1 MSNPRFDLVDI
12 IQTLR
17 KNSKL
22 LLIATIV
29 SALLGAVFYIVG
41 PKKYKAE
48 ADFIISNPLYADRNN
63 LYRNRDT
70 RFVDYF
76 GGDDDIDRV
85 LVIASSDSLRNT
97 VADQL
102 DLWGA
107 YKLDKTIKDDRID
120 MKEIFKDKFKME
132 RTEYTTAK
140 VYFKDI
146 DAERAAAV
154 VNLAIETSENIFR
167 GYYKKMKRN
176 VSNSVQERINA
187 IDKKLEKITEEQI
200 ALSKSMTKSS
210 GRDVEQRIRM
220 KDKSTEISMMKEQL
234 MKDKAKN
241 VSILNELMTGVDA
254 NDKNRYLQVIT
265 PATPPEKPAGI
276 GFALTVIGAAFFGFF
291 FVAIYQLI
299 ITYYRLLINVAR

>member
-12 IQTLR
+12 VQTLR
-17 KNSKL
+17 KQSKL
-22 LLIATIV
+22 LLIAVIA
-29 SALLGAVFYIVG
+29 SSLLGALFYVIG
-41 PKKYKAE
+41 KKKYKAE

-63 LYRNRDT
+63 LYRDRDT

-97 VADQL
+97 LADQL

-107 YKLDKTIKDDRID
+107 YKLDKTVKDDRLD

-140 VYFKDI
+140 VYFTDT
-146 DAERAAAV
+146 DPERAAKV
-154 VNLAIETSENIFR
+154 VNLAISTCEDIFR
-167 GYYKKMKRN
+167 GYYKKMKNN
-176 VSNSVQERINA
+176 VANSVKERIAA
-187 IDKKLEKITEEQI
+187 IDEEISKLSEKQMMVSKEISATNDQLEQMK
-200 ALSKSMTKSS
+200 L
-210 GRDVEQRIRM
+210 RDDM
-220 KDKSTEISMMKEQL
+220 TEISIIKEQL

-241 VSILNELMTGVDA
+241 TSILNELLTGVDS
-254 NDKNRYLQVIT
+254 NDMNRYLQVIT

-276 GFALTVIGAAFFGFF
+276 GLVLTIIGAGFFGFF
-291 FVAIYQLI
+291 FVAIYLLI
-299 ITYYRLLINVAR
+299 ITYYRLLINVER

>member
-17 KNSKL
+17 KNTKL
-22 LLIATIV
+22 LIIATIA
-29 SALLGAVFYIVG
+29 SALIGALFYVVG
-41 PKKYKAE
+41 KKKYKAE

-63 LYRNRDT
+63 LFRTRDT

-85 LVIASSDSLRNT
+85 LVISNSDTLRN
-97 VADQL
+97 VIASKL
-102 DLWGA
+102 NLWDA
-107 YKLDKTIKDDRID
+107 YKLDSSLKEDRLD

-140 VYFKDI
+140 VYFTDT
-146 DAERAAAV
+146 DAERAAKV

-167 GYYKKMKRN
+167 GYYLKMKNN
-176 VSNSVQERINA
+176 VANAVQERIDA
-187 IDKKLEKITEEQI
+187 IDKEIDMLSAKQVELSEEPKRGMDKLEKIKRHDE
-200 ALSKSMTKSS
+200 LSEI
-210 GRDVEQRIRM
+210 GVM
-220 KDKSTEISMMKEQL
+220 KDQL
-234 MKDKAKN
+234 IQDKAKN
-241 VSILNELMTGVDA
+241 MSILNELLTGVNS

-276 GFALTVIGAAFFGFF
+276 GFALTVVGAAFFGFF
-291 FVAIYQLI
+291 FIAIYLLI
-299 ITYYRLLINVAR
+299 ITYYRLLINVER

>member
-17 KNSKL
+17 KQSKL
-22 LLIATIV
+22 LLIAVIA
-29 SALLGAVFYIVG
+29 SSLLGALFYVIG
-41 PKKYKAE
+41 KKKYKAE

-63 LYRNRDT
+63 LYRDRDT

-97 VADQL
+97 IADQL

-107 YKLDKTIKDDRID
+107 YKLDKTVKDDRID

-140 VYFKDI
+140 VYFTDT
-146 DAERAAAV
+146 DPERSAAV
-154 VNLAIETSENIFR
+154 VNLAIETCENIFR
-167 GYYKKMKRN
+167 GYYKKMKNN
-176 VSNSVQERINA
+176 VANSVRERIEA
-187 IDKKLEKITEEQI
+187 IDGEISQLSEKQMMVSKEMSATKDMLEQMKL
-200 ALSKSMTKSS
+200 
-210 GRDVEQRIRM
+210 RD
-220 KDKSTEISMMKEQL
+220 DLTEISIMKEQL

-241 VSILNELMTGVDA
+241 NSILNELLTGVDS
-254 NDKNRYLQVIT
+254 NDMNRYLQVIT

-276 GFALTVIGAAFFGFF
+276 GLALTIIGAGFFGFF
-291 FVAIYQLI
+291 FVAIYLLI
-299 ITYYRLLINVAR
+299 ITYYRLLINVER

>member
-22 LLIATIV
+22 LLIATIA
-29 SALLGAVFYIVG
+29 SALLGAVFYVVG
-41 PKKYKAE
+41 KKKYKAE

-63 LYRNRDT
+63 LYRDRDT

-97 VADQL
+97 IADQL

-140 VYFKDI
+140 VYFKDT
-146 DAERAAAV
+146 DPERAAAV
-154 VNLAIETSENIFR
+154 VNLAIETCEDIFR

-176 VSNSVQERINA
+176 VANSVQERIDA
-187 IDKKLEKITEEQI
+187 IDKELASITEEQV
-200 ALSKSMTKSS
+200 ALSKKTS
-210 GRDVEQRIRM
+210 RLDIEQLIRRE
-220 KDKSTEISMMKEQL
+220 DKGTEISMMKEQL

-241 VSILNELMTGVDA
+241 MSILNELLTGVDS

-276 GFALTVIGAAFFGFF
+276 GLALTVIGAAFFGFF

-299 ITYYRLLINVAR
+299 ITYYRLLINVER

>member
-17 KNSKL
+17 KNTKL
-22 LLIATIV
+22 LIIATIA
-29 SALLGAVFYIVG
+29 SALIGALFYVVG
-41 PKKYKAE
+41 KKKYKAE

-63 LYRNRDT
+63 LFRTRDT

-85 LVIASSDSLRNT
+85 LVISNSDTLRN
-97 VADQL
+97 VIASKL
-102 DLWGA
+102 NLWDA
-107 YKLDKTIKDDRID
+107 YKLDSSLKEDRLD

-140 VYFKDI
+140 VYFTDT
-146 DAERAAAV
+146 DAERAAKV

-167 GYYKKMKRN
+167 GYYLKMKNN
-176 VSNSVQERINA
+176 VANAVQERIEA
-187 IDKKLEKITEEQI
+187 IDFEIYKLSSKQVKLSEEPKRGMDKLEKIRRQDELREI
-200 ALSKSMTKSS
+200 
-210 GRDVEQRIRM
+210 GVM
-220 KDKSTEISMMKEQL
+220 KDQL
-234 MKDKAKN
+234 IQDKAKN
-241 VSILNELMTGVDA
+241 MSILNELLTGVNS

-276 GFALTVIGAAFFGFF
+276 GFALTVVGAAFFGFF
-291 FVAIYQLI
+291 FIAIYLLI
-299 ITYYRLLINVAR
+299 ITYYRLLINVER

>member
-17 KNSKL
+17 KNTKL
-22 LLIATIV
+22 LIIATIA
-29 SALLGAVFYIVG
+29 SALIGALFYVVG
-41 PKKYKAE
+41 KKKYKAE

-63 LYRNRDT
+63 LFRTRDT

-85 LVIASSDSLRNT
+85 LVISNSDTLRN
-97 VADQL
+97 VIASKL
-102 DLWGA
+102 NLWDA
-107 YKLDKTIKDDRID
+107 YKLDSSLKEDRLD

-140 VYFKDI
+140 VYFTDT
-146 DAERAAAV
+146 DAERAAKV

-167 GYYKKMKRN
+167 GYYLKMKNN
-176 VSNSVQERINA
+176 VANAVQERIDA
-187 IDKKLEKITEEQI
+187 IDKEIDMLSAKQVELSEEPKRGMDKLEKIKRHDELTEI
-200 ALSKSMTKSS
+200 
-210 GRDVEQRIRM
+210 GVM
-220 KDKSTEISMMKEQL
+220 KDQL
-234 MKDKAKN
+234 IQDKAKN
-241 VSILNELMTGVDA
+241 MSILNELLTGVNS

-276 GFALTVIGAAFFGFF
+276 GFALTVVGAAFFGFF
-291 FVAIYQLI
+291 FIAIYLLI
-299 ITYYRLLINVAR
+299 ITYYRLLINVER

>member
-22 LLIATIV
+22 LLIATIA
-29 SALLGAVFYIVG
+29 SAVLGAVFYVVG
-41 PKKYKAE
+41 KKKYKAE

-63 LYRNRDT
+63 LYRDRDT

-85 LVIASSDSLRNT
+85 LVIAGSDSLRNT
-97 VADQL
+97 IADQL
-102 DLWGA
+102 DLWTA
-107 YKLDKTIKDDRID
+107 YKLDKTKKEDRLD

-140 VYFKDI
+140 VYYKDT
-146 DAERAAAV
+146 DPERAANV

-167 GYYKKMKRN
+167 GYYMKMKNN
-176 VSNSVQERINA
+176 VANSVQTRVDA
-187 IDKKLEKITEEQI
+187 IDEKLASLAQEEIDARQQFSSSKDKLEQMMLNDKI
-200 ALSKSMTKSS
+200 A
-210 GRDVEQRIRM
+210 
-220 KDKSTEISMMKEQL
+220 EIGLLKEQL

-241 VSILNELMTGVDA
+241 ISILNELMTGVDS

-276 GFALTVIGAAFFGFF
+276 GLVLTVIGAAFFGFF

-299 ITYYRLLINVAR
+299 ITYYRLLINVER